1 MKLNF
6 KRIIS
11 FVAAA
16 AMALSSFSMLTV
28 SAENEETVISPIVQ
42 TASVAAQVRAS
53 GVNENGEWT
62 GMNSSSSKI
71 VESGDLESTAK
82 SNFGIFYYFE
92 QNRTSGG
99 CYSYKCN
106 NYRISRF
113 IKIQRKTICH
123 ASHGESC
130 G

>member
-11 FVAAA
+11 FVDAA

-53 GVNENGEWT
+53 GVNENELNAIAAAAT
-62 GMNSSSSKI
+62 NDIILLK
-71 VESGDLESTAK
+71 L
-82 SNFGIFYYFE
+82 
-92 QNRTSGG
+92 
-99 CYSYKCN
+99 
-106 NYRISRF
+106 
-113 IKIQRKTICH
+113 
-123 ASHGESC
+123 
-130 G
+130 

>member
-82 SNFGIFYYFE
+82 SNFGIFY
-92 QNRTSGG
+92 RTSGG
-99 CYSYKCN
+99 CYCYKCN
-106 NYRISRF
+106 SYRISRF
-113 IKIQRKTICH
+113 IKIQRKTVCH

>member
-53 GVNENGEWT
+53 VVNGP
-62 GMNSSSSKI
+62 
-71 VESGDLESTAK
+71 V
-82 SNFGIFYYFE
+82 
-92 QNRTSGG
+92 
-99 CYSYKCN
+99 
-106 NYRISRF
+106 
-113 IKIQRKTICH
+113 
-123 ASHGESC
+123 
-130 G
+130 

>member
-28 SAENEETVISPIVQ
+28 SAKNEETVISPIVQ

-82 SNFGIFYYFE
+82 SNFGIFYYFDK
-92 QNRTSGG
+92 N
-99 CYSYKCN
+99 KL
-106 NYRISRF
+106 F
-113 IKIQRKTICH
+113 
-123 ASHGESC
+123 
-130 G
+130 